1 MPTVT
6 KNGNH
11 MKSVPVDKE
20 LSQLIKKKTQMSRK
34 VMNSKGR
41 GASTSELTEMK
52 KDYNRAR
59 NQVRKKSR
67 MMRKEFETRLSKIAQ
82 NEKKSKTST

>member
-1 MPTVT
+1 
-6 KNGNH
+6 

-20 LSQLIKKKTQMSRK
+20 LSLMKKKTQMSRK
-34 VMNSKGR
+34 VMNSKRR
-41 GASTSELTEMK
+41 GASNSEITEMK

-59 NQVRKKSR
+59 NQVRKKCR

-82 NEKKSKTST
+82 NEKKSETSVCIHEEQI